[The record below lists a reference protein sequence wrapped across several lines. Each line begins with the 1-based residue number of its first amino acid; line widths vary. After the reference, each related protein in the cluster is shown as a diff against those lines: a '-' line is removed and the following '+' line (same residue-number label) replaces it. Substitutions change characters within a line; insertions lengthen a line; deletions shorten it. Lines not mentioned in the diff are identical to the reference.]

1 MCNNQELFS
10 HFQARRIPMNVA
22 PGDGRNLQAT
32 GHGNV
37 VLTISLSQ
45 RKVKKSTLYDVL
57 VSDLVYNLVS
67 VTSTSKKG
75 KETKFS
81 EMTCEI

>member
-1 MCNNQELFS
+1 
-10 HFQARRIPMNVA
+10 MNVA

-57 VSDLVYNLVS
+57 LVSDLVYNLVS